1 MKKSVFLDRCLILCL
16 YSLVDDSLVLKLEL
30 MMKRQDLMDFEVV
43 FALYTIS
50 HCADMMFDEIADC
63 DLPEPLI
70 SGYRSVRSSIS
81 SLVKSIEQYRD
92 EKMGTFMSA
101 CED

>member
-1 MKKSVFLDRCLILCL
+1 MK
-16 YSLVDDSLVLKLEL
+16 LKDIEE
-30 MMKRQDLMDFEVV
+30 FEVV

-50 HCADMMFDEIADC
+50 HCSDLMFDEIAEC
-63 DLPEPLI
+63 DLPDSLC
-70 SGYRSVRSSIS
+70 SDYRSVRSSIS

-92 EKMGTFMSA
+92 ANIATFIAA